1 MLAVRGDPRLISQC
15 RECEEASFCR
25 FAIIN
30 SKSRWPKLWKQT
42 GEFRKAE
49 KRKARISNKNQ
60 ETQWLWETFEVEP
73 VWFFILA
80 EEFARLSEQHFVNLC
95 FVLFSGFLNPNFGVT
110 KRIYFPKSLVLLSSQ
125 HHSERT
131 YFCVTRFRESRVQVD
146 YRNRIVGTFQAA
158 HT

>member
-42 GEFRKAE
+42 EEFRKVE

-95 FVLFSGFLNPNFGVT
+95 FVLFSGLLIPNFGVT
-110 KRIYFPKSLVLLSSQ
+110 KRIYFPKDLVLLSLSITQ
-125 HHSERT
+125 RECIFVSRDSVSH
-131 YFCVTRFRESRVQVD
+131 VFRWICHN
-146 YRNRIVGTFQAA
+146 RNVGTFWA